1 MRKVLGIGDIF
12 PDEEAKQN
20 LVPGGTTWNLY
31 RRTALGMGE
40 NDTGVWYTPSLHD
53 CSLNVH
59 NDREFFISANAGI
72 RQMLCK
78 QYNEADTMCSDTHH

>member
-1 MRKVLGIGDIF
+1 
-12 PDEEAKQN
+12 
-20 LVPGGTTWNLY
+20 
-31 RRTALGMGE
+31 MGE

-78 QYNEADTMCSDTHH
+78 QYNEADTMCSDTHHSRFSDTLALILPLASATRIVSPMSI

>member
-1 MRKVLGIGDIF
+1 MEFI
-12 PDEEAKQN
+12 PEN
-20 LVPGGTTWNLY
+20 STWH
-31 RRTALGMGE
+31 GE

-78 QYNEADTMCSDTHH
+78 RYNEADAMQ